1 MSGESIFLSYANED
15 RSRVEL
21 LIKTLE
27 GQGLDVWWDRDIP
40 RGKNFNRV
48 IEEALQKAHCA
59 IVVWSTAS
67 VTSEWVFNE
76 ASAARKRGILVPV
89 LIDDVDPPLEFR
101 HLQAARLVDWRGDT
115 NDAEWIGL
123 LDAVRSLVLQ
133 PGSTPAGRAA
143 STPEPVQRGHWW
155 RTPAGIAVGAGV
167 FLAGVAVLVI
177 ALRQVGLLGGAA
189 PDAPNA
195 ALPAVAPSA
204 GVQSPVATPPDTVR
218 PAAAP
223 PEGSAEVKAAS
234 AVARTNLLDPEEGGT
249 LVIASED
256 SWRKVMERRLQSTII
271 ASQGFA
277 VFAFRNE
284 KPATI
289 DAVGVYVESSD
300 MHNLKEMAV
309 YAADQSET
317 GPFRKIAVL
326 TVPNYRNMRAPFHE
340 FKVEPFTARYVKLEL
355 ISWQAD
361 GGLPNGYV
369 GNMQLLGTLR

>member
-15 RSRVEL
+15 RSRVEPL
-21 LIKTLE
+21 VKTLE
-27 GQGLDVWWDRDIP
+27 SQGLDVWWDRDIP

-48 IEEALQKAHCA
+48 IEEALQKANCA
-59 IVVWSTAS
+59 IVVWSTTS

-89 LIDDVDPPLEFR
+89 LVDDVDPPLEFR
-101 HLQAARLVDWRGDT
+101 HLQAARLVDWRGDVK
-115 NDAEWIGL
+115 DAEWIGL
-123 LDAVRSLVLQ
+123 LDAVRSLVQ
-133 PGSTPAGRAA
+133 QAGSAPAARVA
-143 STPEPVQRGHWW
+143 PVGAPKHWW
-155 RTPAGIAVGAGV
+155 WTPAGIAVGAGT
-167 FLAGVAVLVI
+167 FLVGVAVLLI

-189 PDAPNA
+189 PDAPKV
-195 ALPAVAPSA
+195 ALPAVASSA
-204 GVQSPVATPPDTVR
+204 GVQTPAATPPGTAR
-218 PAAAP
+218 LAAAAP
-223 PEGSAEVKAAS
+223 QESAEARAAG
-234 AVARTNLLDPEEGGT
+234 AGARTNLLDPEEGGT
-249 LVIASED
+249 LVIANQD
-256 SWRKVMERRLQSTII
+256 NWRTVMENRLQTTVI

-277 VFAFRNE
+277 VFAFRDE
-284 KPATI
+284 KPALI
-289 DAVGVYVESSD
+289 DAVGVFVEYTSGT
-300 MHNLKEMAV
+300 NLKELAV
-309 YAADQSET
+309 YAADDSET